1 MKENRIKIPMNLLI
15 RLPLIVG
22 IIILLVVIIVKMGGY
37 SEEGETTII
46 TDSTLVKTVDIAE
59 LSTAEFIYNG
69 IAEIPKEE
77 GSDKI
82 KCRVR
87 YEAKVK
93 ASVNMKD
100 IKFDIDEEKK
110 TVKPTLPEITLKPVL
125 DNEKGFSFIPE
136 GSKVDLKEVMK
147 VCKED
152 VTNEANNAPELRE
165 SAEENLKDIIQ
176 ALTYPLL
183 NSKGYTLVWE

>member
-22 IIILLVVIIVKMGGY
+22 IIILLGVIIAKMGGRF
-37 SEEGETTII
+37 EEGETTII

-69 IAEIPKEE
+69 IAEIPKKE

-136 GSKVDLKEVMK
+136 GSEVDLKEVMK